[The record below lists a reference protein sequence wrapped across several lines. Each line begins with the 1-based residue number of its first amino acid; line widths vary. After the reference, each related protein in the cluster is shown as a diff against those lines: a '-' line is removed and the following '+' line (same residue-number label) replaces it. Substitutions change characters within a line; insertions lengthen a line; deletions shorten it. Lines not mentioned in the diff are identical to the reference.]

1 MAVTPADVAVTLGR
15 PAPTSGTPEFEQ
27 WSLWI
32 SYAYRAIVRR
42 AERLGLTLADLD
54 ADDVDMVVRESVA
67 AKVKHPDAIK
77 RTDVSLDDGRISK
90 DFSSSSGQVTI
101 LPEWWDLLFPQ
112 GLGDAWSTRPAF
124 EPDRGD
130 CWPWVTP

>member
-15 PAPTSGTPEFEQ
+15 PAPASGTPEFEQ
-27 WSLWI
+27 WTLWI

-42 AERLGLTLADLD
+42 AERLGMTLADLN

-67 AKVKHPDAIK
+67 AKVKNPDAIR
-77 RTDVSLDDGRISK
+77 RTDVAVDDGRVSK
-90 DFSSSSGQVTI
+90 ESTSASGQVTI

-112 GLGDAWSTRPAF
+112 SSGQAWSTRPAF
-124 EPDRGD
+124 EPDCPRPEL
-130 CWPWVTP
+130 WT